1 MRILVVEDDAPLAS
15 ILMRTLREE
24 SYAVDHAADGQEAEW
39 LAFENPY
46 DLIILDLMLPRKNGM
61 EVLKTLRDGGVST
74 PVLILTARDTK
85 EDVVKGLDRGADDY
99 LTKPFNLEELLARVR
114 ALLRRQSGEAPTV
127 IEAGPIKIDPSRK
140 EVTRDGQSIHLTAK
154 EYALLEYMAR
164 HAGTVLSR
172 TQLSEHVWDMNFE
185 PTSNVVDV
193 YIGYLRNKI
202 DKPFDFP
209 LIKTVRGHGYMLDI
223 PQARAAA
230 GQAGEQR
237 PVGTS
242 PIQPKAQ
249 QPGQTAPGAAKPAQA
264 AGGQGQQKP
273 AAGTEH
279 ANHVS

>member
-15 ILMRTLREE
+15 ILIRTLREE

-46 DLIILDLMLPRKNGM
+46 DLIILDLMLPRKNGL
-61 EVLKTLRDGGVST
+61 EVLKTLRDGNLAV

-85 EDVVKGLDRGADDY
+85 DDVVKGLDRGADDY

-114 ALLRRQSGEAPTV
+114 ALLRRQSAEVTTV
-127 IEAGPIKIDPSRK
+127 IEAGPIRIDPSRK
-140 EVTRDGQSIHLTAK
+140 EVTRDGQAIQLTAK
-154 EYALLEYMAR
+154 EYGLLEYLAR

-193 YIGYLRNKI
+193 YIGYLRSKV
-202 DKPFDFP
+202 DKPFDRP

-223 PQARAAA
+223 HPSERAPNSRGNTVAEGAAA
-230 GQAGEQR
+230 D
-237 PVGTS
+237 
-242 PIQPKAQ
+242 
-249 QPGQTAPGAAKPAQA
+249 
-264 AGGQGQQKP
+264 
-273 AAGTEH
+273 
-279 ANHVS
+279 HVP

>member
-15 ILMRTLREE
+15 VLARTLREE
-24 SYAVDHAADGQEAEW
+24 SYAVDQAHDGQEAEW

-46 DLIILDLMLPRKNGM
+46 DLIILDLMLPRRNGL
-61 EVLKTLRDGGVST
+61 EVLKTLREGNVHS

-114 ALLRRQSGEAPTV
+114 ALLRRQPAEAAAI
-127 IEAGPIKIDPSRK
+127 IEAGPIRIDPSRK
-140 EVTRDGQSIHLTAK
+140 EVTREGTTIHLTAK

-193 YIGYLRNKI
+193 YVGYLRNKV
-202 DKPFDFP
+202 DKPFSVP
-209 LIKTVRGHGYMLDI
+209 MIKTVRGHGYMLDI
-223 PQARAAA
+223 PSTGESGKDTLITTPVTTALDPVSGVA
-230 GQAGEQR
+230 G
-237 PVGTS
+237 S
-242 PIQPKAQ
+242 H
-249 QPGQTAPGAAKPAQA
+249 AP
-264 AGGQGQQKP
+264 
-273 AAGTEH
+273 
-279 ANHVS
+279 

>member
-15 ILMRTLREE
+15 VLVRTLREE
-24 SYAVDHAADGQEAEW
+24 SYAVDQAHDGQEAEW

-46 DLIILDLMLPRKNGM
+46 DLIILDLMLPRKNGL
-61 EVLKTLRDGGVST
+61 EVLRTLRDGGVHT

-85 EDVVKGLDRGADDY
+85 EDVVKGLDKGADDY

-114 ALLRRQSGEAPTV
+114 ALLRRQPGDAATT

-140 EVTRDGQSIHLTAK
+140 EVTRDGTPIHLTAK

-193 YIGYLRNKI
+193 YVGYLRNKI
-202 DKPFDFP
+202 DKPFGVP

-223 PQARAAA
+223 P
-230 GQAGEQR
+230 G
-237 PVGTS
+237 
-242 PIQPKAQ
+242 KAQ
-249 QPGQTAPGAAKPAQA
+249 AATPGAASMPRATSPLEKSPGASQ
-264 AGGQGQQKP
+264 
-273 AAGTEH
+273 TH
-279 ANHVS
+279 AP